1 MLTKHDRSH
10 AWAISAFGDEIA
22 PELEQQVETLAAH
35 DVRHVEF
42 RSAWGIN
49 VVDLNA
55 EQLSRASRV
64 LEAAGMGVSAIGSP
78 VGKAPI
84 EGEFAQE
91 LSRLRTALAA
101 ADRLGTSLV
110 RVFSFYVPDGCYRD
124 HRDEVLRR
132 MSALAR
138 EADVNAVT
146 LVHENESYIYG
157 DTAERCRDLIDGVAS
172 PALRLAFDPANF
184 VQVGVRPCSHAWPL
198 LADVVVHFHVKD
210 AVAVDRT
217 GLVPYP
223 ARVPD
228 DRLMDSVRVP
238 GQGEGELKPLLQGLD
253 LRGYDGFLTIE
264 PHLAWRM
271 PEHSGAERFAVAVGA
286 LRALTGELQGAEGR
300 C

>member
-1 MLTKHDRSH
+1 MLTKHDTSQ

-22 PELEQQVETLAAH
+22 LELEQQVETLAAH
-35 DVRHVEF
+35 NVRHVEF

-49 VVDLNA
+49 VVDLNR

-64 LEAAGMGVSAIGSP
+64 LEAAGIGVSAIGSP

-91 LSRLRTALAA
+91 LSRLRAALAA
-101 ADRLGTSLV
+101 ADRLGTPLV
-110 RVFSFYVPDGCYRD
+110 RVFSFYVPDGCHEE

-132 MSALAR
+132 MSAMAH
-138 EADVNAVT
+138 EAFVNGVT

-157 DTAERCRDLIDGVAS
+157 DTAERCRELVDGVAS

-198 LADVVVHFHVKD
+198 LAGAVAHFHVKD

-217 GLVPYP
+217 GLAPYP
-223 ARVPD
+223 ARVPED
-228 DRLMDSVRVP
+228 QLMASVRVP
-238 GQGEGELKPLLQGLD
+238 GQGDGELKSLLRELD
-253 LRGYDGFLTIE
+253 RRGYQGFLTIE
-264 PHLAWRM
+264 PHLASLM
-271 PEHSGAERFAVAVGA
+271 PERSGPDRFAAALGA
-286 LRALTGELQGAEGR
+286 LRAILGQLPGDER
-300 C
+300 

>member
-1 MLTKHDRSH
+1 MLTKHDTSQ

-22 PELEQQVETLAAH
+22 LELEQQVETLTAH
-35 DVRHVEF
+35 NVRHVEF

-49 VVDLNA
+49 VVDLNR

-64 LEAAGMGVSAIGSP
+64 LDAADIGVSAIGSP

-84 EGEFAQE
+84 EGEFAEE
-91 LSRLRTALAA
+91 LSRLRAALAA
-101 ADRLGTSLV
+101 ADRLGTPLV
-110 RVFSFYVPDGCYRD
+110 RVFSFYVPDGCHGD

-132 MSALAR
+132 MSAMAH
-138 EADVNAVT
+138 EAFVNGVT

-157 DTAERCRDLIDGVAS
+157 DTAERCRELVNGVAS

-198 LADVVVHFHVKD
+198 LADAVAHFHVKD

-217 GLVPYP
+217 GLAPYP
-223 ARVPD
+223 ARVPE

-238 GQGEGELKPLLQGLD
+238 GDGDGELTELLQELD
-253 LRGYDGFLTIE
+253 NRDYRGFLAVE
-264 PHLAWRM
+264 PHLAGRM
-271 PEHSGAERFAVAVGA
+271 PDASGADRFAAALGA
-286 LRALTGELQGAEGR
+286 LRAILDQLPGDER
-300 C
+300 

>member
-1 MLTKHDRSH
+1 MLAKHDTEQ

-22 PELEQQVETLAAH
+22 LELEQQVETLAAH

-49 VVDLNA
+49 VDDLTA
-55 EQLSRASRV
+55 EQLGRASRV
-64 LEAAGMGVSAIGSP
+64 LEAAGIGVSAIGSP

-91 LSRLRTALAA
+91 LSRLRTAVAA

-110 RVFSFYVPDGCYRD
+110 RVFSFYVPDGRYLD

-138 EADVNAVT
+138 EASVNGVT

-157 DTAERCRDLIDGVAS
+157 DTAERCRELVDGVAS
-172 PALRLAFDPANF
+172 HALRLAFDPANF

-198 LADVVVHFHVKD
+198 LADAVAHFHVKD
-210 AVAVDRT
+210 AVTVDRT
-217 GLVPYP
+217 GLAPYP
-223 ARVPD
+223 ARVPE

-238 GQGEGELKPLLQGLD
+238 GQGDGELKALLQELD
-253 LRGYDGFLTIE
+253 RLGYRGFLTIE

-271 PEHSGAERFAVAVGA
+271 PEHTGAERFAVAVGA
-286 LRALTGELQGAEGR
+286 LRSLAGELQGGDGR